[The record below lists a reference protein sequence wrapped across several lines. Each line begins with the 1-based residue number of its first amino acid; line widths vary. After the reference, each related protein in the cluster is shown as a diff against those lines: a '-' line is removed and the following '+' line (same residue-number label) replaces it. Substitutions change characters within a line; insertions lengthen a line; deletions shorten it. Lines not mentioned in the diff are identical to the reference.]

1 MTFRQFAYRNVV
13 RNRRIYAAFFMAS
26 VFSVMVFFL
35 YSMLL
40 FHPAIEDRFVQEFA
54 VLGMGIAELILYVF
68 TVFFLFYSMR
78 AFLQARSKE
87 FGVLLHLG
95 MEKRQL
101 NRLIFM
107 ETMLIGVGS
116 IGMGTGLGFVFSKFF
131 L

>member
-40 FHPAIEDRFVQEFA
+40 FHPSIEDRFVQEIA
-54 VLGMGIAELILYVF
+54 IMGMGIAEIILYIF

-87 FGVLLHLG
+87 FGILAPFRDG
-95 MEKRQL
+95 EAA
-101 NRLIFM
+101 IEPSDFY
-107 ETMLIGVGS
+107 
-116 IGMGTGLGFVFSKFF
+116 
-131 L
+131 

>member
-1 MTFRQFAYRNVV
+1 MTFRQFAYRNVI
-13 RNRRIYAAFFMAS
+13 RNSRIYAAFFMAS

-40 FHPAIEDRFVQEFA
+40 FHPSIENRFVQDVAF
-54 VLGMGIAELILYVF
+54 LGMAVAEIVLYIF
-68 TVFFLFYSMR
+68 TLFFLFYSMR

-101 NRLIFM
+101 
-107 ETMLIGVGS
+107 
-116 IGMGTGLGFVFSKFF
+116 
-131 L
+131 

>member
-40 FHPAIEDRFVQEFA
+40 FHPSIEDRFVQEIA
-54 VLGMGIAELILYVF
+54 IIGMGVAEIIFYIF
-68 TVFFLFYSMR
+68 TLFFLFYSMR

-87 FGVLLHLG
+87 FGILLHLG
-95 MEKRQL
+95 ME
-101 NRLIFM
+101 
-107 ETMLIGVGS
+107 ETAIEK
-116 IGMGTGLGFVFSKFF
+116 TYFY
-131 L
+131 

>member
-40 FHPAIEDRFVQEFA
+40 FHPSIENRFVQEIA
-54 VLGMGIAELILYVF
+54 IMGMGVAEIILYIF

-78 AFLQARSKE
+78 AFLASAVEGIWYLTPFRN
-87 FGVLLHLG
+87 G
-95 MEKRQL
+95 
-101 NRLIFM
+101 
-107 ETMLIGVGS
+107 ETTIES
-116 IGMGTGLGFVFSKFF
+116 PYFY
-131 L
+131 